1 MPVHDQGSPAMD
13 KLYCCYSVFNTMLSK
28 LLKGRFLE
36 FQMTNNFPFFFF
48 FLINCWKALFTRR

>member
-1 MPVHDQGSPAMD
+1 MPVHDQDSPAMD

-48 FLINCWKALFTRR
+48 F